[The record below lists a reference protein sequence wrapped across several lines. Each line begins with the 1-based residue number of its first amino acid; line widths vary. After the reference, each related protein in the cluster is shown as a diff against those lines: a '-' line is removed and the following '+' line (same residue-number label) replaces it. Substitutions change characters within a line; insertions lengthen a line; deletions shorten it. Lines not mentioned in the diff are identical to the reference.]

1 MKYTTSVLNDLSVE
15 IKLSALNGEYHAVIE
30 GNNPLL
36 DAQTQYRNIEQA
48 VERLALSAV
57 PVLKRYFVSDAVN
70 ASTSL
75 SNHTLSNRWLSEVEA
90 TVAVSVVQQPPLS
103 GAKVA
108 LWVYFVED
116 AKIKSTGEN
125 AIAMQH
131 SAYNHL
137 FDMQLHNHHKD
148 EFAQT
153 EGLFSHYTQKLKNEG
168 CTLKDNAIR
177 TWIYVQGVDTHY
189 ADMVKARKLHFYE
202 QGLTEDTHYIAS
214 TGIEGKYIH
223 PETTVLMDSYAIA
236 GISEAQVTY
245 LKGATHLNP
254 THEYGVTFERATAV
268 DYGDRRHIFVSGT
281 ASIDNKGE
289 ILHPLNIG
297 RQTARTLENI
307 EVLLQEGGAAMQDI
321 AQMTVYLRDTGDY
334 CTVSALLEENFSDI
348 PKVIVWA
355 PVCRPGWLIEIEC
368 IAVKAIENKE
378 YAVF

>member
-1 MKYTTSVLNDLSVE
+1 MKYTTSILNDLSVE
-15 IKLSALNGEYHAVIE
+15 IKFSAFNGEYHAVIE

-36 DAQTQYRNIEQA
+36 DAQTQYRNVEQA
-48 VERLALSAV
+48 VKRLALSAV

-70 ASTSL
+70 
-75 SNHTLSNRWLSEVEA
+75 HEA
-90 TVAVSVVQQPPLS
+90 YLPKADAVAVSVVQQPPLS

-108 LWVYFVED
+108 LWAYFVEN
-116 AKIKSTGEN
+116 AKTKNTGEN

-131 SAYNHL
+131 SAYTHL

-153 EGLFSHYTQKLKNEG
+153 EDLFNNYTQKLHSEG
-168 CTLKDNAIR
+168 CTLKDNAVR

-202 QGLTEDTHYIAS
+202 QGLTENTHYIAS

-223 PETTVLMDSYAIA
+223 PETTVLMDSYAVK
-236 GISEAQVTY
+236 GICDEQVTY

-289 ILHPLNIG
+289 ILFPLNIAK
-297 RQTARTLENI
+297 QTDRTLENI

-321 AQMTVYLRDTGDY
+321 AQMIVYLRDTADY
-334 CTVSALLEENFSDI
+334 QAVCACLETKYPNI

-355 PVCRPGWLIEIEC
+355 PVCRQGWLIEMEC
-368 IAVKAIENKE
+368 IAVKAIENKA